1 MRSHARGRCG
11 VATAWTARVAIALC
25 TPLPLAA
32 CPGALPS
39 AAPPSAEPQSAT
51 YVIGPTDRLSVLVYE
66 KPQMSTDNVPVRP
79 DGQISLPLI
88 HDIPA
93 AGRTPAELSHDIET
107 RLATYVKSPEVTV
120 MVLDFV
126 GPYDQQIKVIGEAAD
141 PQAIPYRQHMT
152 LLDVMIQTKGL
163 TRFAAGNRAIIIR
176 RSSRDRQVSLH
187 VRLADLI
194 KDGDVSKNV
203 LMQPGDTLIIP
214 QTWF

>member
-1 MRSHARGRCG
+1 MVLGL
-11 VATAWTARVAIALC
+11 TACAGSPVSEA
-25 TPLPLAA
+25 PLPVD
-32 CPGALPS
+32 PQTS
-39 AAPPSAEPQSAT
+39 A
-51 YVIGPTDRLSVLVYE
+51 YIIGPTDKLSVLVYE
-66 KPQMSTDNVPVRP
+66 KPDMSTASVPVRP

-88 HDIPA
+88 HDIAA
-93 AGRTPAELSHDIET
+93 AGRTPAQLSHDIEA

-120 MVLDFV
+120 EVLDFV

-163 TRFAAGNRAIIIR
+163 TRFAAGNRAVIIR
-176 RSSRDRQVSLH
+176 RDGQDREVSLH

-203 LMQPGDTLIIP
+203 SMQPGDTLIIP